1 MVQWKRIPLG
11 PMMFRARSLASIR
24 RLRIWHCREL
34 WWSLQRRLGSC
45 VAGAGAGAG
54 ARARAVAGSCSCN
67 WIPSLGTTICPGCS
81 PAKQNRKRK
90 NERM

>member
-11 PMMFRARSLASIR
+11 PMRLRAQSLASFHG
-24 RLRIWHCREL
+24 LRIWHCREL
-34 WWSLQRRLGSC
+34 WWRLQRRLGSC

-54 ARARAVAGSCSCN
+54 SCSSN
-67 WIPSLGTTICPGCS
+67 WTPSLGTTIWPGYS
-81 PAKQNRKRK
+81 PPKQNRKRK